1 MKKLISLVL
10 AAIMLMACCSFAS
23 AEAEVPEGYPAIIE
37 GLDFGGQTIWIYDWW
52 SNGDEEHSDRTKDP
66 DEDTQ
71 KLYEYRD
78 WLEKTYNCKIVEYNL
93 TGNYLTITS
102 EGLVNMVQSKDNSK
116 LCIFTTDPNA
126 VAGPLKNGMF
136 MPWKIDLS
144 ADYWNKACIEFGT
157 YKGEV
162 YGVNTGDSQP
172 RECVFFNKK
181 LLEDAG
187 IDYNEIYDAEKD
199 GTWTWEK
206 MEEYMDKVQKDT
218 DNDGVIDIWGV
229 TGNGGRLTRGLVYG
243 NDARFFGYNEEGK
256 LAPMMTSDACMAGLN
271 KRYEWA
277 QKYFPQKN
285 DIAPD
290 GEWNWF
296 EGFWKEGKCLF
307 FAGQAYEGFTEG
319 SLMTQCDFDWGC
331 VAFPKGPNASDYM
344 YADVTNLMVIPN
356 VYDDETS
363 LKLQQIF
370 ALYRM
375 PTPGVD
381 EETAWIQP
389 FWANTLSDDRCVEE
403 YYDMMRTKGIA
414 NLQYLLGDEEAV
426 MGPPLYYQ
434 IDWRAPSESVEAGLP
449 DWQFRCDVFNGD
461 KTEDDYN
468 KFLEEKAAAEAAAAE
483 AAAAEAAAE
492 EAPAE

>member
-52 SNGDEEHSDRTKDP
+52 SNGDEKHSDRTKDP

-93 TGNYLTITS
+93 TGNYLTITT

-157 YKGEV
+157 YQGEV

-199 GTWTWEK
+199 GTWTWKK

-296 EGFWKEGKCLF
+296 EGLWKEVKCLF

-319 SLMTQCDFDWGC
+319 ILMTQCDFDWG
-331 VAFPKGPNASDYM
+331 
-344 YADVTNLMVIPN
+344 
-356 VYDDETS
+356 
-363 LKLQQIF
+363 
-370 ALYRM
+370 
-375 PTPGVD
+375 
-381 EETAWIQP
+381 
-389 FWANTLSDDRCVEE
+389 
-403 YYDMMRTKGIA
+403 
-414 NLQYLLGDEEAV
+414 
-426 MGPPLYYQ
+426 
-434 IDWRAPSESVEAGLP
+434 
-449 DWQFRCDVFNGD
+449 
-461 KTEDDYN
+461 
-468 KFLEEKAAAEAAAAE
+468 
-483 AAAAEAAAE
+483 
-492 EAPAE
+492 